1 VPARAAEVD
10 VAEFS
15 GVHCAQKETADEIEQ
30 VLVEYLQ
37 YPAKIPAVKN
47 ASEMTCLCR
56 TGRKVFAYY
65 FAVLF
70 SAVLR
75 GNLLFV

>member
-15 GVHCAQKETADEIEQ
+15 GVRCAQKETANDIEQ

-37 YPAKIPAVKN
+37 VP
-47 ASEMTCLCR
+47 SQD
-56 TGRKVFAYY
+56 TGWEDRLRDDVF
-65 FAVLF
+65 V
-70 SAVLR
+70 SN
-75 GNLLFV
+75 GT